1 MDIFGIA
8 KLGSWLLPNQKLLN
22 YDGSFGP
29 EIGCLK
35 FHLSDLIRLIVIEER
50 GAKTALIVQKLAHRV
65 MQLLCH

>member
-8 KLGSWLLPNQKLLN
+8 KLGSWLLANQKLSN

-29 EIGCLK
+29 EIGCPK
-35 FHLSDLIRLIVIEER
+35 FHLSDLIRLIVIVKR

-65 MQLLCH
+65 M

>member
-8 KLGSWLLPNQKLLN
+8 ELGSWLLPNQKLLN

-35 FHLSDLIRLIVIEER
+35 FHLSDLIRLIVIVER
-50 GAKTALIVQKLAHRV
+50 GAKTALIVQKLAHCV
-65 MQLLCH
+65 M

>member
-8 KLGSWLLPNQKLLN
+8 KLGSWLLANQKLSN

-35 FHLSDLIRLIVIEER
+35 FHLSDLIRLIVIVER
-50 GAKTALIVQKLAHRV
+50 GAKTALIVQNLAHRV
-65 MQLLCH
+65 MSLLCH